1 MDCIVYGVKK
11 SRTRLS
17 DFHFHFDQA
26 LLRIL
31 RIKHLKMI
39 KNCNHR
45 TLNYVRGPPKARAS
59 CDCVGHAPVAPAL
72 KITAHVNC
80 EGLNKLT

>member
-1 MDCIVYGVKK
+1 
-11 SRTRLS
+11 
-17 DFHFHFDQA
+17 
-26 LLRIL
+26 
-31 RIKHLKMI
+31 MI

-59 CDCVGHAPVAPAL
+59 CDCVGHTPVAPAL